1 MPTICVNIEI
11 HPIFPLFDGEMFD
24 GYVGLYRIL
33 FRRKK
38 HMHDVP
44 SVGPNLLNY
53 LKQQQFV
60 CQCFHA
66 IQLDY
71 ITAQM

>member
-11 HPIFPLFDGEMFD
+11 HRVFLLFDGEMFD
-24 GYVGLYRIL
+24 GYVGSDRYC
-33 FRRKK
+33 FVVK

-60 CQCFHA
+60 CQCFHP